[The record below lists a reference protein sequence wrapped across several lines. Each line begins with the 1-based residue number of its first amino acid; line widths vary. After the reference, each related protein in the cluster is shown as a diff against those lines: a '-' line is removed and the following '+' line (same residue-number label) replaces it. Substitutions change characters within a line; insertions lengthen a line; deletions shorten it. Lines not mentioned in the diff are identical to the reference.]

1 MRIVIV
7 TCQKKKFIMIDR
19 IEIYLAGA
27 FDLLVYTDK
36 DIDVPE
42 SWGEDGPQFITNSE
56 EVRLR
61 SFTTSIH
68 KVDTMVAFKK

>member
-1 MRIVIV
+1 MWPMGLLF
-7 TCQKKKFIMIDR
+7 KFLIMTDSNN
-19 IEIYLAGA
+19 LFTGA

-36 DIDVPE
+36 DVEVPE

-68 KVDTMVAFKK
+68 KVDAMVAFKK